1 MTSNLKINLSITSP
15 NEMLSDKNETLIIG
29 IQENGNSQSSK
40 NIFNKASMGL
50 MNTLSKRKEFSGKIN
65 TSCYIPALADQ
76 KDKKFF
82 LLGLGNTSDK
92 FKDDDA
98 SKLITKICTLAK
110 TANTK
115 KVSLFLPEI
124 KFEKRDFSWFLQNLS
139 MQLESSTYKY
149 IFDGKKEQKN
159 NILTSVNLLVNS
171 KKDITDL
178 RKSISIGT
186 NIGVGINRMKE
197 LGNTPANI
205 CTPTYL
211 GNTAKELGR
220 KYKNLSVKVLGE
232 KEMEKLGMHCLLS
245 VGNGSVQESKFII
258 IEYKGGKKTEQPE
271 VIVGKGITFD
281 TGGISLKPSPAMAV
295 SYTHLTLPTKRI
307 V

>member
-15 NEMLSDKNETLIIG
+15 NEMLSDKNESLIIG

-40 NIFNKASMGL
+40 NIFNKASKGL
-50 MNTLSKRKEFSGKIN
+50 MNTLSKRKEFSGKVN

-159 NILTSVNLLVNS
+159 NILGSVNLL
-171 KKDITDL
+171 I
-178 RKSISIGT
+178 
-186 NIGVGINRMKE
+186 
-197 LGNTPANI
+197 
-205 CTPTYL
+205 
-211 GNTAKELGR
+211 
-220 KYKNLSVKVLGE
+220 NLSLI
-232 KEMEKLGMHCLLS
+232 H
-245 VGNGSVQESKFII
+245 I
-258 IEYKGGKKTEQPE
+258 
-271 VIVGKGITFD
+271 
-281 TGGISLKPSPAMAV
+281 
-295 SYTHLTLPTKRI
+295 
-307 V
+307 

>member
-40 NIFNKASMGL
+40 NIFNKASKGL
-50 MNTLSKRKEFSGKIN
+50 MNTLIKRKEFSGKVN

-124 KFEKRDFSWFLQNLS
+124 KFEKEIFLGSCKTFQCNWNHRLIN
-139 MQLESSTYKY
+139 
-149 IFDGKKEQKN
+149 IF
-159 NILTSVNLLVNS
+159 L
-171 KKDITDL
+171 
-178 RKSISIGT
+178 
-186 NIGVGINRMKE
+186 
-197 LGNTPANI
+197 
-205 CTPTYL
+205 
-211 GNTAKELGR
+211 
-220 KYKNLSVKVLGE
+220 
-232 KEMEKLGMHCLLS
+232 MEKK
-245 VGNGSVQESKFII
+245 NKKII
-258 IEYKGGKKTEQPE
+258 FLRP
-271 VIVGKGITFD
+271 
-281 TGGISLKPSPAMAV
+281 
-295 SYTHLTLPTKRI
+295 
-307 V
+307 